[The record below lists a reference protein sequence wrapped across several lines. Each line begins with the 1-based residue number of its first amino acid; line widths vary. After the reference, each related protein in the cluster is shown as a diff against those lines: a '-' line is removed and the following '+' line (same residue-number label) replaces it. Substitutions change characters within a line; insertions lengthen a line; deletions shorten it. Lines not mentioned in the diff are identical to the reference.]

1 MYLYEE
7 ALLIPEAAA
16 ATTRTKW
23 TTLGLTMWSQHK
35 TTRTVNPHSKMPQW
49 VPGKHCAV
57 IEPEQEEYYMFP
69 SDPAKT
75 YETFQNRWVIVRN
88 QRLMCPS

>member
-1 MYLYEE
+1 MYFYEE

-23 TTLGLTMWSQHK
+23 TTLGLTMWNQHK
-35 TTRTVNPHSKMPQW
+35 TTSTVNPHEKMPQW

-57 IEPEQEEYYMFP
+57 IEPEQEEYYTLP
-69 SDPAKT
+69 SDPART
-75 YETFQNRWVIVRN
+75 YETF
-88 QRLMCPS
+88 